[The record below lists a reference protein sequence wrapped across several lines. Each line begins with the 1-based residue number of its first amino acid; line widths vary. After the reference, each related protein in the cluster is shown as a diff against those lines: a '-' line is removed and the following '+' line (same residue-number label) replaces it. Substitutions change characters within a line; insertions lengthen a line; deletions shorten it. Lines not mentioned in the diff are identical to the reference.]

1 MEAKWIGGMILT
13 LMIIFIIML
22 IVILIN
28 TIKENKAEKLRNTD
42 FDLSCKRIEGQLRK
56 NGINI
61 DTFDMTTEER
71 FKWEQED
78 ADISSIIEEFR
89 EKHYTEADIKSILSY
104 YHSHI

>member
-1 MEAKWIGGMILT
+1 MEAKWITGVILT
-13 LMIIFIIML
+13 LMVIFIIML

-28 TIKENKAEKLRNTD
+28 TIKENRAEKLRNTD
-42 FDLSCKRIEGQLRK
+42 FDLSCKRIEGQRRK

-61 DTFDMTTEER
+61 DTFNMTTKER

-78 ADISSIIEEFR
+78 TDISSIIEESR
-89 EKHYTEADIKSILSY
+89 EKRYTEADIKSILSH